1 MLREDLAMQDYM
13 HGDFFEKW
21 DFISANDPT
30 HGFVDYVTA
39 ETAWAERLIRNEGG
53 RALATKEQRKNQKR

>member
-1 MLREDLAMQDYM
+1 MQ
-13 HGDFFEKW
+13 GDFFEKW

-39 ETAWAERLIRNEGG
+39 EKAKAENLIRTDANGT
-53 RALATKEQRKNQKR
+53 LAGSVS